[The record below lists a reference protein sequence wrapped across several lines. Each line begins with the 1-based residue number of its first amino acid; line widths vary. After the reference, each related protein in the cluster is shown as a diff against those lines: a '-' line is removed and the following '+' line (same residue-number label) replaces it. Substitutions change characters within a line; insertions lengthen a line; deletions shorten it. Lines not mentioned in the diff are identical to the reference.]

1 MANHRLRATAAVIA
15 AVIVLAISAAPAAAQ
30 TPIRVENSK
39 ATLFQGSVTP
49 VTGTLKDN
57 TGASHTTSKSTALGA
72 LLAAARG
79 TNPFTL
85 DLGWFDGLGGGWAGF
100 FLAGV
105 NGTTPPSNA
114 YWALK
119 VNQKVT
125 SLGLGSQTVGDK
137 ANVLVYYTTT
147 DPVTFATEPT
157 LGIGTNASTVAA
169 GARVT
174 ITVSQYDDAGN
185 KSAAAG
191 AWILVNGTQRV
202 QTGMT
207 GVATVRLAKPGQFR
221 IKATKAGTIRSR
233 KLWIT
238 ATSSS

>member
-1 MANHRLRATAAVIA
+1 VNHRLRATAAVIA
-15 AVIVLAISAAPAAAQ
+15 ALIVLAISAAPAAAE

-72 LLAAARG
+72 LIAASRG
-79 TNPFTL
+79 ANPFTL

-100 FLAGV
+100 YLAGI

-119 VNQKVT
+119 VNQKLT
-125 SLGLGSQTVGDK
+125 SIGLGTQTVGSK
-137 ANVLVYYTTT
+137 SSVLIYYTTF
-147 DPVTFATEPT
+147 DPNTFETEPT
-157 LGIGTNASTVAA
+157 LGIQASSATVAA
-169 GARVT
+169 GGTVT
-174 ITVSQYDDAGN
+174 FTVSQYSDAGVQ
-185 KSAAAG
+185 SATPG
-191 AWILVNGTQRV
+191 AWILVNGSQRARTDS
-202 QTGMT
+202 TGT
-207 GVATVRLAKPGQFR
+207 ATVRLAKAGQYR
-221 IKATKAGTIRSR
+221 VKATKANTIRSR

>member
-1 MANHRLRATAAVIA
+1 LANHRLRATAAVIA
-15 AVIVLAISAAPAAAQ
+15 ALIALAIGAAPAAAQ

-39 ATLFQGSVTP
+39 STLFQGSVTP

-57 TGASHTTSKSTALGA
+57 TGASHTTAKSTALGA
-72 LLAAARG
+72 LVAASRG
-79 TNPFTL
+79 ANPFTL

-100 FLAGV
+100 YLAGV
-105 NGTTPPSNA
+105 NGVTPPSNA
-114 YWALK
+114 FWALK
-119 VNQKVT
+119 VNQKLASV
-125 SLGLGSQTVGDK
+125 GLGTQTVGDK
-137 ANVLVYYTTT
+137 ASVLVYYTTT

-157 LGIGTNASTVAA
+157 LGIGVSSPTVEP
-169 GARVT
+169 GGRVT

-191 AWILVNGTQRV
+191 AWILVNGQQRV

-207 GVATVRLAKPGQFR
+207 GVATVRLAKSGQYR

-233 KLWIT
+233 KLWVT
-238 ATSSS
+238 AASS

>member
-15 AVIVLAISAAPAAAQ
+15 ALIALAIGAAPAAAR

-57 TGASHTTSKSTALGA
+57 TGASHTTAKSTALGA
-72 LLAAARG
+72 LVAASRG
-79 TNPFTL
+79 ANRFTL

-100 FLAGV
+100 YLAGV
-105 NGTTPPSNA
+105 NGVTPPSNA
-114 YWALK
+114 FWALK
-119 VNQKVT
+119 VNQKLASV
-125 SLGLGSQTVGDK
+125 GLGTQTVGDK

-157 LGIGTNASTVAA
+157 LGIGISSPTVEP
-169 GARVT
+169 GGRVT

-191 AWILVNGTQRV
+191 AWILVNGQQRV

-207 GVATVRLAKPGQFR
+207 GVATVRLAKSGQYR

-233 KLWIT
+233 KLWVT
-238 ATSSS
+238 AASS

>member
-1 MANHRLRATAAVIA
+1 LANHRLRATAAVIA
-15 AVIVLAISAAPAAAQ
+15 ALIALAIGAAPAAAR

-57 TGASHTTSKSTALGA
+57 TGASHTTAKSTALGA
-72 LLAAARG
+72 LVAASRG
-79 TNPFTL
+79 ANPFTL
-85 DLGWFDGLGGGWAGF
+85 DLGWFDGLGSGWAGF
-100 FLAGV
+100 YLAGV
-105 NGTTPPSNA
+105 NGVTPPSNA
-114 YWALK
+114 FWALK
-119 VNQKVT
+119 VNQKLASV
-125 SLGLGSQTVGDK
+125 GLGTQTVGDK

-157 LGIGTNASTVAA
+157 LGIGVSSPTVEP
-169 GARVT
+169 GGRVT

-191 AWILVNGTQRV
+191 AWILVNGQQRV

-207 GVATVRLAKPGQFR
+207 GVATVRLAKSGQYR

-233 KLWIT
+233 KLWVT
-238 ATSSS
+238 AASS

>member
-1 MANHRLRATAAVIA
+1 LANHRLRATAAVIA
-15 AVIVLAISAAPAAAQ
+15 ALIALAIGAAPAAAR

-57 TGASHTTSKSTALGA
+57 TGASHTTAKSTALGA
-72 LLAAARG
+72 LVAASRG
-79 TNPFTL
+79 ANRFTL

-100 FLAGV
+100 YLAGV
-105 NGTTPPSNA
+105 NGVTAPSNA
-114 YWALK
+114 FWALK
-119 VNQKVT
+119 VNQKLASV
-125 SLGLGSQTVGDK
+125 GLGTQTVGDK

-157 LGIGTNASTVAA
+157 LGIGISSPTVEP
-169 GARVT
+169 GGRVT

-191 AWILVNGTQRV
+191 AWILVNGQQRV

-207 GVATVRLAKPGQFR
+207 GVATVRLAKSGQYR

-233 KLWIT
+233 KLWVT
-238 ATSSS
+238 AASS

>member
-1 MANHRLRATAAVIA
+1 LANHRLRATAAVIA
-15 AVIVLAISAAPAAAQ
+15 ALIALAIGAAPAAAQ

-57 TGASHTTSKSTALGA
+57 TGASHTTAKSTALGA
-72 LLAAARG
+72 LVAASRG
-79 TNPFTL
+79 ANPFTL

-100 FLAGV
+100 YLAGV
-105 NGTTPPSNA
+105 NGVTPPSNA
-114 YWALK
+114 FWALK
-119 VNQKVT
+119 VNQKLASV
-125 SLGLGSQTVGDK
+125 GLGTQTVGDK

-157 LGIGTNASTVAA
+157 LGIGVSSPTVEP
-169 GARVT
+169 GGRVT

-191 AWILVNGTQRV
+191 AWILVNGQQRV

-207 GVATVRLAKPGQFR
+207 GVATVRLAKSGQYR

-233 KLWIT
+233 KLWVT
-238 ATSSS
+238 AASS

>member
-15 AVIVLAISAAPAAAQ
+15 ALIALAIGAAPAAAQ

-39 ATLFQGSVTP
+39 STLFQGSVTP

-57 TGASHTTSKSTALGA
+57 TGASHTTAKSTALGA
-72 LLAAARG
+72 LVAASRG
-79 TNPFTL
+79 ANPFTL

-100 FLAGV
+100 YLAGV
-105 NGTTPPSNA
+105 NGVTPPSNA
-114 YWALK
+114 FWALK
-119 VNQKVT
+119 VNQKLASV
-125 SLGLGSQTVGDK
+125 GLGTQTVGDK

-157 LGIGTNASTVAA
+157 LGIGVSSPTVEP
-169 GARVT
+169 GGRVT

-191 AWILVNGTQRV
+191 AWILVNGQQRV

-207 GVATVRLAKPGQFR
+207 GVATVRLAKSGQYR

-233 KLWIT
+233 KLWVT
-238 ATSSS
+238 AASS

>member
-15 AVIVLAISAAPAAAQ
+15 ALIVLAISAAPAAAQ

>member
-72 LLAAARG
+72 LLAASRG

-100 FLAGV
+100 YLAGV
-105 NGTTPPSNA
+105 NGVTPPSNA
-114 YWALK
+114 FWALK
-119 VNQKVT
+119 VNQKLASV
-125 SLGLGSQTVGDK
+125 GLGTQTVGDK
-137 ANVLVYYTTT
+137 ASVFVYYTTT

-157 LGIGTNASTVAA
+157 LGIGVSSPTVEP
-169 GARVT
+169 GGRVT

-191 AWILVNGTQRV
+191 AWILVNGQQRV

-207 GVATVRLAKPGQFR
+207 GVATVRLAKSGQYR

-233 KLWIT
+233 KLWVT
-238 ATSSS
+238 AASS

>member
-1 MANHRLRATAAVIA
+1 LANHRLRATAAVIA
-15 AVIVLAISAAPAAAQ
+15 ALIALAIGAAPAAAQ

-57 TGASHTTSKSTALGA
+57 TGASHTTAKSTALGA
-72 LLAAARG
+72 LVAASRG
-79 TNPFTL
+79 ANPFTL

-100 FLAGV
+100 YLAGV
-105 NGTTPPSNA
+105 NGVTAPSNA
-114 YWALK
+114 FWALK
-119 VNQKVT
+119 VNQKLASV
-125 SLGLGSQTVGDK
+125 GLGTQTVGDK

-157 LGIGTNASTVAA
+157 LGIGVSSPTVEP
-169 GARVT
+169 GGRVT

-191 AWILVNGTQRV
+191 AWILVNGQQRV

-207 GVATVRLAKPGQFR
+207 GVATVRLAKSGQYR

-233 KLWIT
+233 KLWVT
-238 ATSSS
+238 AASS